1 MKQKVKRKGSAGK
14 FKRRTQ
20 PYPYEFRKK
29 MVRLYLEEGCGTT
42 VLREQ
47 FGVSSHSVI
56 RWVKAY
62 RERGSQGLVAKQRS
76 GAKGGD
82 IICQYGIR

>member
-1 MKQKVKRKGSAGK
+1 VKINSQYDKCGK
-14 FKRRTQ
+14 KDDQ
-20 PYPYEFRKK
+20 VVILYKFRKK
-29 MVRLYLEEGCGTT
+29 MVRLYFEEGYNTT

-62 RERGSQGLVAKQRS
+62 RERGS
-76 GAKGGD
+76 
-82 IICQYGIR
+82 